1 MAITPNTTFTSGQI
15 LTAQQQNNFPRGI
28 IAVTTSTSNV
38 LTGTILSGLST
49 TFTAVANRNYRISVA
64 VVTSQPVA
72 GNRLIVSFNGGSTR
86 AIDFT
91 TGAASFN
98 NLFGSSVQTYS
109 AGSNTI
115 DVTWTQVTGV
125 STPLAGVG
133 NPHQLIIED
142 IGTA

>member
-1 MAITPNTTFTSGQI
+1 MAITPNTNFSSGQI

-28 IAVTTSTSNV
+28 IAVTTSTSNA
-38 LTGTILSGLST
+38 LTGTTLTGLST
-49 TFTAVANRNYRISVA
+49 TFTAVAGRNYRISV
-64 VVTSQPVA
+64 VVATSQPVA
-72 GNRLIVSFNGGSTR
+72 GNRLIVTFTGGSTR

-109 AGSNTI
+109 AGSTTI
-115 DVTWTQVTGV
+115 DVTWSQVAGV
-125 STPLAGVG
+125 STPFAAVG
-133 NPHQLIIED
+133 TPHQLVIED